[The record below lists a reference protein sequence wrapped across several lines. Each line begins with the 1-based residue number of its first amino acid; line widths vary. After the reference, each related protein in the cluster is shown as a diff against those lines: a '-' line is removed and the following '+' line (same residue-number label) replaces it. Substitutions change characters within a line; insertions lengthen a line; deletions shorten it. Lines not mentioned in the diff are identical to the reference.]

1 MKPGCIERFDSEY
14 ERGEL
19 CWVLISFEPL
29 SGWREVVVSERRRK
43 REFALAMRHLAEEL
57 HPRAEKKIRVVFLDN
72 LSPHTQR
79 RLSRRASWR
88 RLLVWSGSKDR
99 VLLHT
104 SRRLMA
110 EHGRGGDLC
119 IGEAVPQAKIAGHRE
134 TLDQEARAWCTEHN
148 GLGVSVDLRFRTRRM
163 REPSS
168 AASTHQSKSQ
178 SKSDR
183 VLARGP

>member
-72 LSPHTQR
+72 LSPHS
-79 RLSRRASWR
+79 LHIH
-88 RLLVWSGSKDR
+88 SGGF
-99 VLLHT
+99 LGELP
-104 SRRLMA
+104 
-110 EHGRGGDLC
+110 GGGC
-119 IGEAVPQAKIAGHRE
+119 SCG
-134 TLDQEARAWCTEHN
+134 
-148 GLGVSVDLRFRTRRM
+148 
-163 REPSS
+163 
-168 AASTHQSKSQ
+168 
-178 SKSDR
+178 
-183 VLARGP
+183 LARRIEFCYTPVDG